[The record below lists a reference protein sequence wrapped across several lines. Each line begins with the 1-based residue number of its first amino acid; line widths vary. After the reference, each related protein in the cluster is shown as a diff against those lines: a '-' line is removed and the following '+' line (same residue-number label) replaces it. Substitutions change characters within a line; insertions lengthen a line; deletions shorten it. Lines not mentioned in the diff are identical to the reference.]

1 MNKPRAWLLVACFFA
16 STNTAVFAQD
26 AGYQNAGYQTAGYQ
40 GSAPVWPQ
48 QAPQGYEAPQY
59 DAYRGQA
66 QQSTGAGN
74 YQYQQPIQPESNSA
88 SRAQMEQQQPQQSTF
103 SDKPIK
109 PEKINTKKIKGA
121 VGGIGKT
128 LGHMALP
135 VAGLGALYM
144 VTRAATRAGM
154 MGSMGGMGMG
164 GMGYGW
170 LRHGNGRARLR
181 LVTQIR

>member
-1 MNKPRAWLLVACFFA
+1 MNKPRAWLLVACICA

-26 AGYQNAGYQTAGYQ
+26 AGYQNTNYQS
-40 GSAPVWPQ
+40 SAPVWPQ
-48 QAPQGYEAPQY
+48 QAPQGYEQPQY

-66 QQSTGAGN
+66 QQSTGAGS

-88 SRAQMEQQQPQQSTF
+88 SRAQMEAQQPQQSTF

-164 GMGYGW
+164 GYGMGGYGMGMGGRGYGW
-170 LRHGNGRARLR
+170 
-181 LVTQIR
+181 

>member
-16 STNTAVFAQD
+16 SMNTAVFAQD
-26 AGYQNAGYQTAGYQ
+26 AGQSAGYQS
-40 GSAPVWPQ
+40 SAPVWPQ

-66 QQSTGAGN
+66 NQSTGAGS
-74 YQYQQPIQPESNSA
+74 YQYQQPIRPESNSA

-109 PEKINTKKIKGA
+109 PEKINTKKIKGT

-154 MGSMGGMGMG
+154 MGSMGGMGGMG
-164 GMGYGW
+164 GYGMGMGGRGYGW
-170 LRHGNGRARLR
+170 
-181 LVTQIR
+181 

>member
-1 MNKPRAWLLVACFFA
+1 MKKPRAWLLVACIFA

-26 AGYQNAGYQTAGYQ
+26 AGYQNAGYQ

-66 QQSTGAGN
+66 QQSTGAGS

-128 LGHMALP
+128 LGHIALP

-154 MGSMGGMGMG
+154 MGSMGGMGGMG
-164 GMGYGW
+164 GMGMGGYGMGMGGRGYGW
-170 LRHGNGRARLR
+170 
-181 LVTQIR
+181 

>member
-1 MNKPRAWLLVACFFA
+1 MNKPRAWLLVACLFA

-26 AGYQNAGYQTAGYQ
+26 AGYQNVGYQS
-40 GSAPVWPQ
+40 SAPVWPQ

-66 QQSTGAGN
+66 NQSTGSGN

-88 SRAQMEQQQPQQSTF
+88 SRAQMELQQPQQSTF

-154 MGSMGGMGMG
+154 MGSMGGMGGMGMG
-164 GMGYGW
+164 GYGMGMGGRGYGW
-170 LRHGNGRARLR
+170 
-181 LVTQIR
+181 